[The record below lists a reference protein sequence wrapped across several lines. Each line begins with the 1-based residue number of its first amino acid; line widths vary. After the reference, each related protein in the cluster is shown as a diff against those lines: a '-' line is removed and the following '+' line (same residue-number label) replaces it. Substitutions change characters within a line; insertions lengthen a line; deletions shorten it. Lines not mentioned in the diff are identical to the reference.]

1 MIANGEEHVKVTGR
15 ASPGSGVA
23 FTGHTKPCSGVHPGR
38 DVDPQLLA
46 HLFDTLATTGPAG
59 IRNHLAR
66 ASTVGALGDLSET
79 AEGSSGGPAPLPGA
93 ATGAAGG
100 GSTARFGTAA
110 ATGVAGL
117 QMRDLD
123 LLLLTEHRLLE
134 INRQVVTQV
143 IPLLRALTPRPTSP
157 STPTRSTEA
166 LEKRLEQIRKSAHV
180 PHVGGT
186 GRTTKSG
193 FTELVITGPGLGITE
208 HLVGAADFLET
219 VFSSRILVD
228 VGVVLTRH
236 APISALEAVGIHI
249 PADAEQV
256 VEVGHQASSAV

>member
-23 FTGHTKPCSGVHPGR
+23 FTGHTKPCSGVDPGR

-66 ASTVGALGDLSET
+66 TATVGALGDLGET
-79 AEGSSGGPAPLPGA
+79 AEGSSGGTAHLPGA

-110 ATGVAGL
+110 AAGVAGL

-134 INRQVVTQV
+134 INRQVVTKV
-143 IPLLRALTPRPTSP
+143 IPLLRALTPRPTSS
-157 STPTRSTEA
+157 STPGSTKA
-166 LEKRLEQIRKSAHV
+166 LEKRLEQIRESAHV
-180 PHVGGT
+180 PHVGST

-236 APISALEAVGIHI
+236 APISPLEAVGIHI